1 MAAPLQVL
9 VVEDEA
15 ILAMDIEATVEETGH
30 MVMATASSL
39 QEVQAL
45 ETDQTPDVILLDM
58 QLADASTGLDV
69 CAYAIEHWPGT
80 TIVFLTANPSK
91 IPEDFSGAR
100 GVISKPFS
108 RNGLI
113 SAINFISEAVVEPPP
128 VSPKPPSLS
137 LAPNAHGLDWRAK
150 PGGEE

>member
-15 ILAMDIEATVEETGH
+15 ILAMDNEATVEETGH